1 MRRLATI
8 AACAAAMSLTSC
20 ELVRPNRPKQI
31 NSYLAEPADL
41 ASVRR
46 IMVLPFHSEAGIS
59 VDHNQVRDSF
69 VAELQKLRRFE
80 VVPLADAAR
89 EDDMLNES
97 LARGRIS
104 TEAMVR
110 LCERYALDGLF
121 VGSVTAWRPYT
132 PAHLGLRTQL
142 ISVHS
147 GSSVWAV
154 DTIFDASDRTTISDL
169 KHYVD
174 NTQRDDGNLHGWEM
188 TLLSPTKFT
197 NFVAHRCVGTWVEG
211 S

>member
-1 MRRLATI
+1 MSRLATFTT
-8 AACAAAMSLTSC
+8 CAAVMLLTSC
-20 ELVRPNRPKQI
+20 QLTRPNRPKQI

-41 ASVRR
+41 VNVRR
-46 IMVLPFHSEAGIS
+46 IMVLPFHTEAGITADQS
-59 VDHNQVRDSF
+59 QVRDAF

-110 LCERYALDGLF
+110 LCDRYSLDGLF
-121 VGSVTAWRPYT
+121 VGSVTAWRPYK

-154 DTIFDASDRTTISDL
+154 YTMFDAADLTTISDL
-169 KHYVD
+169 QNYVET
-174 NTQRDDGNLHGWEM
+174 TQRDDGNLHGWEM
-188 TLLSPTKFT
+188 TLISPAKFT

-211 S
+211 